1 MEKANLENLITEPQP
16 QEEFNPVVSRS
27 PLGPVY
33 TLMDEQRIMA
43 AKKGAAEFMKDFGKG
58 HDQMCRPR
66 IVSDAEA
73 HSQEVPVEVE
83 PLAEP
88 KPRRIVYTPDENT
101 RMVFNTLGDAA
112 AATGLTVA
120 AVKNAC
126 GGHVKKWSGNF
137 RYENCD

>member
-58 HDQMCRPR
+58 HDQMYQPN
-66 IVSDAEA
+66 DAED

-83 PLAEP
+83 PPAEP
-88 KPRRIVYTPDENT
+88 KHRRIVYTPDENT
-101 RMVFNTLGDAA
+101 RMVFDTLGDAA

-120 AVKNAC
+120 VVKNAC
-126 GGHVKKWSGNF
+126 GGHVKKWSVTVPT
-137 RYENCD
+137 

>member
-27 PLGPVY
+27 PLGPEY
-33 TLMDEQRIMA
+33 TLMDEERIMA

-58 HDQMCRPR
+58 HDQMYQPN
-66 IVSDAEA
+66 DAED

-88 KPRRIVYTPDENT
+88 KHRRIVYTPDEDT
-101 RMVFNTLGDAA
+101 RMVFNTLAEA
-112 AATGLTVA
+112 SAVTGLSI
-120 AVKNAC
+120 AVIKNGC
-126 GGHVKKWSGNF
+126 LGCVKKWRGIL

>member
-1 MEKANLENLITEPQP
+1 MEKAKLEDLITEPQP

-33 TLMDEQRIMA
+33 TLMDEQRIIA

-58 HDQMCRPR
+58 HDQMYQPM
-66 IVSDAEA
+66 IMNDAEA

-88 KPRRIVYTPDENT
+88 KPRRIVYTPDEDT
-101 RMVFNTLGDAA
+101 RLVFNTLAEA
-112 AATGLTVA
+112 SAATGLSI
-120 AVKNAC
+120 AVIKNGC
-126 GGHVKKWSGNF
+126 LGYVKKWRGIL